1 MNRGGNDHC
10 VWLPV
15 THERLR
21 SPKTSGAL
29 TRRLVLLENLNCL
42 AFSKLPIL
50 VLSKLP
56 TILVALSNLSVTA
69 PSKLPTAGA
78 LEPPRLPIPAHSS
91 CPPSSWC
98 SRNSI
103 RPRERSPRT
112 RIGSKLTTRSCTVLY
127 QVIALQGQGL
137 TFTHSE
143 LVPFSSFRPSIERR
157 M

>member
-1 MNRGGNDHC
+1 MIIVLGYQSHTSA
-10 VWLPV
+10 L
-15 THERLR
+15 H
-21 SPKTSGAL
+21 SPKTF
-29 TRRLVLLENLNCL
+29 RRANSAPRAFGKKNLNCL

-56 TILVALSNLSVTA
+56 TLLVALSNLSVTA
-69 PSKLPTAGA
+69 PSKLPTTGA
-78 LEPPRLPIPAHSS
+78 LESPRLPIPAHSS

-137 TFTHSE
+137 TFTLSE
-143 LVPFSSFRPSIERR
+143 LVSFSSFRLSIERR